1 MIDPLHPFPE
11 PPWIERPMSLMDPR
25 EREALLA
32 LLVEHAP
39 AILWS
44 TDTDLRF
51 TSSFGGGLAHLG
63 LQPDQVVG
71 STLFEFLQTDDPD
84 DPRIAAHCRA
94 LEGTSDGYEQEWMG
108 RTFRFQVEPWRALDG
123 TVRGTIAVGFDI
135 TEYVQAEE
143 ALRRSEECFR
153 SLVQHASD
161 LVVILDPNGMTRFV
175 SPAVQQLLGYNPD
188 ELLHGTVFPLVHPE
202 DRDKIR
208 QFLADAVEQPDRTP
222 SVEVRVR
229 HHDGTWR
236 WFEARGSNRL
246 ADPSVRGIVVNSRD
260 VTESKQA
267 QDALR
272 SNQQRYETLLAAAER
287 QARELALLHVVR
299 TALAR
304 ELDLPRLFQTVVHAI
319 ADTFG
324 YTQVSLYLLD
334 GEHLVLQH
342 QVGYA
347 RVLERV
353 PIAQGVMGRVVRTGE
368 PEVIEDVA
376 SDPAFLSA
384 IEGIVS
390 EVCVPLRDQGRVV
403 GTLNGESTSQVRLS
417 QGDLRLALAL
427 SEHIN
432 VALARTRLYAEVRS
446 SEARF
451 RSLVQNASDVIAIV
465 DADGTR
471 RYVSPGIERALG
483 YAPEVLVGANVF
495 DLIHPDDLPR
505 TRRLF
510 AELLER
516 AGASSQAELRLRHR
530 DGSWRW
536 LDVVGTNLLA
546 NPSVGGV
553 VINSRDVTERKAF
566 EARLARQA
574 FYDPVTA
581 LPNRALFID
590 RLDRALEEERRSG
603 AAVGVLFLDLDRF
616 KVINDSLGHDAGDQ
630 ALRIMGERLGTCSRP
645 GDTVARFG
653 GDEFT
658 VLLEGCDPEEAT
670 RIADRVLA
678 SLRSPVELKGHEV
691 LLGASVGIAVS
702 RPGLDGPGDLL
713 RAADTALYQAKAAGR
728 ATWVAFEP
736 SMHEEAVARLELEA
750 ALQLAIER
758 SELRLV
764 YQPEVDLATGRVLA
778 VEALVRWHRRG
789 QRPLLPEAFVP
800 LAEETGL
807 IVPIGQWALAEACR
821 QAQTWSA
828 RGMTPTPVSV
838 NLSAQECRQ
847 GGLVAYIARVLRETA
862 LPPQLLR
869 LEITERALI
878 EDYEATEGT
887 LRDLQRLGVR
897 LAIDDFGTG
906 YSSLSS
912 LRRLPVDTLKINRSF
927 VAGLGDEAAD
937 RAIVEAITS
946 LAHAL
951 GMDVAAEGIETP
963 EQVAHAR
970 AAGCDCGQ
978 GYYFAEPRPPEAVD
992 TFLPR
997 SSEAVTD

>member
-1 MIDPLHPFPE
+1 MIDPIHAFPD
-11 PPWIERPMSLMDPR
+11 PPWTQRSVSLADLR
-25 EREALLA
+25 ERADLLT

-71 STLFEFLQTDDPD
+71 STLFEFFQTDDPD
-84 DPRIAAHCRA
+84 SPPIAAHRQA
-94 LEGTSDGYEQEWMG
+94 LAGTSDTYEQTWLG
-108 RTFRFQVEPWRALDG
+108 RTFRFQVEPWRAFDG
-123 TVRGTIAVGFDI
+123 TLRGTLGVAFDI
-135 TEYVQAEE
+135 TEHAQAEE

-153 SLVQHASD
+153 SLVQNASD
-161 LVVILDPNGMTRFV
+161 LVVILDPNGMAQYI
-175 SPAVQQLLGYNPD
+175 SPAVQRLLGYAPD
-188 ELLHGTVFPLVHPE
+188 NVRSGTVFSVIHPE
-202 DRDKIR
+202 DHGKVQ
-208 QFLADAVEQPDRTP
+208 QFIIDAVQQPDSTP

-229 HHDGTWR
+229 HQDGAWR

-246 ADPSVRGIVVNSRD
+246 TDPSVCGIVVNSRD

-267 QDALR
+267 QEALR
-272 SNQQRYETLLAAAER
+272 SNHERYETLLAAAER

-304 ELDLPRLFQTVVHAI
+304 ELELPWLFKTVVHAI
-319 ADTFG
+319 SDTFG
-324 YTQVSLYLLD
+324 YTQVSIYLVD
-334 GEHLVLQH
+334 GDHLVLQH
-342 QVGYA
+342 QVGYD
-347 RVLERV
+347 RVLERI
-353 PIAQGVMGRVVRTGE
+353 PIEQGIMGRVVRTGE
-368 PEVIEDVA
+368 PVLLEDVGA
-376 SDPAFLSA
+376 DPTFLRA
-384 IEGIVS
+384 MDGIVS

-403 GTLNGESTSQVRLS
+403 GTLNVESTSDVRLR

-432 VALARTRLYAEVRS
+432 VALARTRLYAEVQS

-451 RSLVQNASDVIAIV
+451 RSLVQNASDVIAIL
-465 DADGTR
+465 DAEGSR

-483 YAPEVLVGANVF
+483 YTPDELIGANVF
-495 DLIHPDDLPR
+495 DLIHQDDLPR

-510 AELLER
+510 AELLEQV
-516 AGASSQAELRLRHR
+516 GGTSQAELRLRHR

-536 LDVVGTNLLA
+536 FDVVGTNLLA
-546 NPSVGGV
+546 NPNVGGV

-590 RLDRALEEERRSG
+590 RLDRALEEERRG
-603 AAVGVLFLDLDRF
+603 GGAVGVLFLDLDRF
-616 KVINDSLGHDAGDQ
+616 KVINDSLGHEAGDR
-630 ALRIMGERLGTCSRP
+630 ALVIVGERLGACLRP

-658 VLLEGCDPEEAT
+658 VLLEGCDVAEAA
-670 RIADRVLA
+670 RIADRVQA
-678 SLRSPVELKGHEV
+678 VLRSPVQLTGHEV

-702 RPGLDGPGDLL
+702 APGLDRPGDLL

-728 ATWVAFEP
+728 STWVAFEP
-736 SMHEEAVARLELEA
+736 SMHAEAIARLELEA
-750 ALQLAIER
+750 ALQSAIER
-758 SELRLV
+758 RELRLA

-778 VEALVRWHRRG
+778 VEALVRWHRDG
-789 QRPLLPEAFVP
+789 QRPLLPDAFVP

-807 IVPIGQWALAEACR
+807 IVPIGQWAVAEACR
-821 QAQTWSA
+821 QAQVWQA
-828 RGMTPTPVSV
+828 RGLKATPVSV
-838 NLSAQECRQ
+838 NLSVQECWQ
-847 GGLVAYIARVLRETA
+847 DGLVDYIERVLRETA
-862 LPPQLLR
+862 LPPHLLR
-869 LEITERALI
+869 LEITERALN
-878 EDYEATEGT
+878 EDFEATETT
-887 LRDLQRLGVR
+887 LRDLRSLGVR

-912 LRRLPVDTLKINRSF
+912 LRRLPVDTLKINRTF
-927 VAGLGDEAAD
+927 VVGVGDEATD

-951 GMDVAAEGIETP
+951 GMEVAAEGIETP
-963 EQVAHAR
+963 EQLAHAR
-970 AAGCDCGQ
+970 AAGCDRGQ
-978 GYYFAEPRPPEAVD
+978 GYYFAEPRPSEAVD
-992 TFLPR
+992 TFLSR
-997 SSEAVTD
+997 SSEAATD